1 MHTAFILTYLQGSF
15 IHLHVRI
22 RPCSHKIKPLLLLAL
37 EEYFRAPRPETL
49 ASLYNAANSMD
60 LSLLPKLTY
69 LEKFI
74 LQHSDAKDLFV
85 EKFEYLIQQK
95 MIENAEAQQD
105 SEEMPAPT
113 PPRPLPR
120 DTHEFESRVF
130 YNGIPVPVKVP
141 SATSAEMVGDFSLI
155 KLIQTFSAPHA
166 SSPQPFSVHPHLTTC
181 GPMTHPIVVLVNA
194 LLTQKRIIFLGHNRP
209 SGEVAEVVLAACALA
224 SGDILRGFTRHA
236 FPYTD
241 LTKIDD
247 LLEVPGFIAG
257 VTNPAFAYKA
267 EWWDLLCDISTGRM
281 KISSKIE
288 PAPITDGLRSFQQ
301 QQQQYHYQTQH
312 NQSHAKDSSS
322 GGGGGS
328 GSGSSASA
336 NASSDP
342 AQDNAFMESLLQ
354 SIASRHGEN
363 AIRSRWRD
371 WISKFTRIAAAFE
384 ETVYGASALC
394 IARPETASSAITP
407 GGGEGTDS
415 GGFGVSG
422 HGYVWPDEASRQREL
437 AGNANRVEAWRL
449 TRSYCNYVQDLAYM
463 YTKRPIKGLDF
474 MHQHDRLSK
483 LKLSH
488 DQSAAIYLAFAAA
501 IDWGIGDERGAF
513 ELEEEGGGGGTTD
526 GGGAESSGGDSISG
540 TSYVDID
547 PDAAN
552 GLTKTGTNSNSITT
566 TTTDSDAG
574 GGGGGGITNKILSP
588 ENTVKPT
595 EAKQQQSK
603 LTNLI
608 TITTN
613 PRQYNHHHHHRHF
626 NRPLRYDI
634 INQLLS
640 VVAESNAG
648 LFYISLGLF
657 HPRPDVRNAVVTLLD
672 RLVDHPAGRHFW
684 AGLGRFAKLA
694 FYRIKRSGGG
704 GGGGGGLGY
713 GTGNANANANASQAG
728 NTAVNTG
735 AATAGPAVD
744 GMGHGNSKVNN
755 NGGGGGGGGGGG
767 VGSGNGGI

>member
-1 MHTAFILTYLQGSF
+1 
-15 IHLHVRI
+15 
-22 RPCSHKIKPLLLLAL
+22 
-37 EEYFRAPRPETL
+37 
-49 ASLYNAANSMD
+49 MD
-60 LSLLPKLTY
+60 LSLLPKLT
-69 LEKFI
+69 LSEKFI

-85 EKFEYLIQQK
+85 EKFEHLIQQK
-95 MIENAEAQQD
+95 MLESRESHQTL
-105 SEEMPAPT
+105 EGMPAP
-113 PPRPLPR
+113 PRPRPIPR

-141 SATSAEMVGDFSLI
+141 TATSTEMVGDFSLI

-166 SSPQPFSVHPHLTTC
+166 SSPQPFSVHPHLTTS
-181 GPMTHPIVVLVNA
+181 GPLTHPIVVLVNA

-267 EWWDLLCDISTGRM
+267 EWWDVLCDISTGRM

-301 QQQQYHYQTQH
+301 QQQQFFHQNPH
-312 NQSHAKDSSS
+312 SQSHTKDGSNSIS
-322 GGGGGS
+322 GLGVGVATG
-328 GSGSSASA
+328 A
-336 NASSDP
+336 NASND
-342 AQDNAFMESLLQ
+342 ATQDNAFMESLLQ

-394 IARPETASSAITP
+394 ISGPETASITTTP
-407 GGGEGTDS
+407 SGAGDNTDG

-422 HGYVWPDEASRQREL
+422 HGYVWPDEVSRQREL

-449 TRSYCNYVQDLAYM
+449 TRSYSNYVQDLAYM

-488 DQSAAIYLAFAAA
+488 DQSAAIYLAFTAAV
-501 IDWGIGDERGAF
+501 DWGIGDERGAF
-513 ELEEEGGGGGTTD
+513 ELDDENRAGVGGGD
-526 GGGAESSGGDSISG
+526 GVAESSGGNSISG
-540 TSYVDID
+540 ASYVDVGA
-547 PDAAN
+547 DAAN
-552 GLTKTGTNSNSITT
+552 SPTKTGSNITI
-566 TTTDSDAG
+566 DSDLNNTDNNFHNTINNGSGAE
-574 GGGGGGITNKILSP
+574 KVLSP
-588 ENTVKPT
+588 DTLQPAEPPQRN
-595 EAKQQQSK
+595 ESKQPK
-603 LTNLI
+603 LKVGTSSSALLN
-608 TITTN
+608 
-613 PRQYNHHHHHRHF
+613 NHLR
-626 NRPLRYDI
+626 RPLRYDI

-640 VVAESNAG
+640 VIAESNAG

-657 HPRPDVRNAVVTLLD
+657 HPRADVRNAVVTLLD

-694 FYRIKRSGGG
+694 FFRIKR
-704 GGGGGGLGY
+704 
-713 GTGNANANANASQAG
+713 
-728 NTAVNTG
+728 
-735 AATAGPAVD
+735 
-744 GMGHGNSKVNN
+744 
-755 NGGGGGGGGGGG
+755 GGGGGGGGGGEG
-767 VGSGNGGI
+767 MLSAGAGAGIGSGHGNGNGNGGGNGIAGAVVE

>member
-1 MHTAFILTYLQGSF
+1 
-15 IHLHVRI
+15 
-22 RPCSHKIKPLLLLAL
+22 
-37 EEYFRAPRPETL
+37 
-49 ASLYNAANSMD
+49 MD
-60 LSLLPKLTY
+60 LSLLPKLT
-69 LEKFI
+69 LAEKFI

-95 MIENAEAQQD
+95 MTENEESHQA
-105 SEEMPAPT
+105 SEGMPAP
-113 PPRPLPR
+113 PSRPRPIPR

-141 SATSAEMVGDFSLI
+141 TATSAEMVGDFSLI
-155 KLIQTFSAPHA
+155 KLMQTFSVPHA
-166 SSPQPFSVHPHLTTC
+166 SSPQPFSVHPHLTTS
-181 GPMTHPIVVLVNA
+181 GPLTHPIVVLVNA

-301 QQQQYHYQTQH
+301 QQQQFFHQSQY
-312 NQSHAKDSSS
+312 NQSHGKDSSN
-322 GGGGGS
+322 S
-328 GSGSSASA
+328 GSGLGSGAGAGA
-336 NASSDP
+336 NALND
-342 AQDNAFMESLLQ
+342 ATQDNAFMESLLQ

-384 ETVYGASALC
+384 ESVYGASALC
-394 IARPETASSAITP
+394 ISGPETASITTTP
-407 GGGEGTDS
+407 SGAGDNTDG

-449 TRSYCNYVQDLAYM
+449 TRSYSNYVQDLAYT

-501 IDWGIGDERGAF
+501 VDWGIGDERGAV
-513 ELEEEGGGGGTTD
+513 ELEDEESGAGAGAGAGA
-526 GGGAESSGGDSISG
+526 GNAEGVAESSGGNSISG
-540 TSYVDID
+540 ASFVDVD
-547 PDAAN
+547 ADAAADATVAAAN
-552 GLTKTGTNSNSITT
+552 SPTKTGSNITI
-566 TTTDSDAG
+566 DSDTGTGTNANDG
-574 GGGGGGITNKILSP
+574 NNNNNNNNTNKVPSP
-588 ENTVKPT
+588 DSFNKPT
-595 EAKQQQSK
+595 RRQQQAQQAK
-603 LTNLI
+603 LRLGTAVSSSALLL
-608 TITTN
+608 
-613 PRQYNHHHHHRHF
+613 QDSHLH
-626 NRPLRYDI
+626 RPLRYDI

-657 HPRPDVRNAVVTLLD
+657 HARADVRGAVVSLLD

-694 FYRIKRSGGG
+694 YFRIKRSGGSGAGAGAGAGAGVG
-704 GGGGGGLGY
+704 GAGEGMGSTGASAGAGVVAVV
-713 GTGNANANANASQAG
+713 GNGNAVGAG
-728 NTAVNTG
+728 NGNTS
-735 AATAGPAVD
+735 V
-744 GMGHGNSKVNN
+744 V
-755 NGGGGGGGGGGG
+755 
-767 VGSGNGGI
+767 VE

>member
-1 MHTAFILTYLQGSF
+1 M
-15 IHLHVRI
+15 
-22 RPCSHKIKPLLLLAL
+22 
-37 EEYFRAPRPETL
+37 PRPETL

-60 LSLLPKLTY
+60 LSLLPKLT
-69 LEKFI
+69 LSEKFI

-85 EKFEYLIQQK
+85 EKFEHLIQQK
-95 MIENAEAQQD
+95 MLESRESHQTL
-105 SEEMPAPT
+105 EGMPAP
-113 PPRPLPR
+113 PRPRPIPR

-141 SATSAEMVGDFSLI
+141 TATSTEMVGDFSLI

-166 SSPQPFSVHPHLTTC
+166 SSPQPFSVHPHLTTS
-181 GPMTHPIVVLVNA
+181 GPLTHPIVVLVNA

-267 EWWDLLCDISTGRM
+267 EWWDVLCDISTGRM

-301 QQQQYHYQTQH
+301 QQQQFFHQNPH
-312 NQSHAKDSSS
+312 SQSHTKDGSNSIS
-322 GGGGGS
+322 GLGVGVATG
-328 GSGSSASA
+328 A
-336 NASSDP
+336 NASND
-342 AQDNAFMESLLQ
+342 ATQDNAFMESLLQ

-394 IARPETASSAITP
+394 ISGPETASITTTP
-407 GGGEGTDS
+407 SGAGDNTDG

-422 HGYVWPDEASRQREL
+422 HGYVWPDEVSRQREL

-449 TRSYCNYVQDLAYM
+449 TRSYSNYVQDLAYM

-488 DQSAAIYLAFAAA
+488 DQSAAIYLAFTAAV
-501 IDWGIGDERGAF
+501 DWGIGDERGAF
-513 ELEEEGGGGGTTD
+513 ELDDENRAGVGGGD
-526 GGGAESSGGDSISG
+526 GVAESSGGNSISG
-540 TSYVDID
+540 ASYVDVGA
-547 PDAAN
+547 DAAN
-552 GLTKTGTNSNSITT
+552 SPTKTGSNITI
-566 TTTDSDAG
+566 DSDLNNTDNNFHNTINNGSGAE
-574 GGGGGGITNKILSP
+574 KVLSP
-588 ENTVKPT
+588 DTLQPAEPPQRN
-595 EAKQQQSK
+595 ESKQPK
-603 LTNLI
+603 LKVGTSSSALLN
-608 TITTN
+608 
-613 PRQYNHHHHHRHF
+613 NHLR
-626 NRPLRYDI
+626 RPLRYDI

-640 VVAESNAG
+640 VIAESNAG

-657 HPRPDVRNAVVTLLD
+657 HPRADVRNAVVTLLD

-694 FYRIKRSGGG
+694 FFRIKR
-704 GGGGGGLGY
+704 
-713 GTGNANANANASQAG
+713 
-728 NTAVNTG
+728 
-735 AATAGPAVD
+735 
-744 GMGHGNSKVNN
+744 
-755 NGGGGGGGGGGG
+755 GGGGGGGGGGEG
-767 VGSGNGGI
+767 MLSAGAGAGIGSGHGNGNGNGGGNGIAGAVVE